1 MLDLLVN
8 WGPSHLNSNELQL
21 SIRRD
26 SLSAE
31 QEGEVVRDAILILA
45 TNELNQFGSFVAE
58 AESVD
63 LLNLISFLNFGARS
77 DLGLLDLDEVEFAKM
92 LGAADAN
99 MLLAAL
105 GNFRS
110 VFLDEFS
117 LDQKEEAHQ
126 GGLIA
131 R

>member
-1 MLDLLVN
+1 M
-8 WGPSHLNSNELQL
+8 
-21 SIRRD
+21 
-26 SLSAE
+26 
-31 QEGEVVRDAILILA
+31 
-45 TNELNQFGSFVAE
+45 
-58 AESVD
+58 
-63 LLNLISFLNFGARS
+63 
-77 DLGLLDLDEVEFAKM
+77 GLLDLDEVEFAKM

-105 GNFRS
+105 GNFRR